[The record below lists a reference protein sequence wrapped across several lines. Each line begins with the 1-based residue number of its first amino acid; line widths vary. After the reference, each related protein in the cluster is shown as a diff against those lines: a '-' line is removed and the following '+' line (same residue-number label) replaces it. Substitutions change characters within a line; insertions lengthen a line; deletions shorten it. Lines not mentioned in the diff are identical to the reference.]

1 MVYYN
6 IMNKL
11 NVKYYGLSV
20 IHGYERF
27 VKFEEKNKP
36 YKILESQKRI
46 KFSRTNNYVY
56 IDRSKYI
63 VVK

>member
-1 MVYYN
+1 MAYYN

-11 NVKYYGLSV
+11 NIKYYGLSV

-36 YKILESQKRI
+36 YKISEPQKI
-46 KFSRTNNYVY
+46 KFSRSNNYVY

-63 VVK
+63 VIK